1 MARLLIVLR
10 QEPAALGSL
19 LASVLPAL
27 VLIGVLQVDEKTI
40 AALIVAVNAVGAFA
54 VRVSVTPKR
63 KPAKS

>member
-1 MARLLIVLR
+1 MSRLLTLLR

-19 LASVLPAL
+19 VASVLPAL

-54 VRVSVTPKR
+54 VRLTVTPR
-63 KPAKS
+63 AKSPRS